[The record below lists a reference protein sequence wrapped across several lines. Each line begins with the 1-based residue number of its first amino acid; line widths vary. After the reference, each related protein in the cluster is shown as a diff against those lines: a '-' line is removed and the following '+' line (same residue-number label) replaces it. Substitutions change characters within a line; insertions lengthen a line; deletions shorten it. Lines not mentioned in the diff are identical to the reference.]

1 MEKHLILESV
11 IGISIQSPFSV
22 QSLDHETILYA
33 AGATLVFFNT
43 ATQKQSF
50 HLTAPSSPKSISSI
64 SISMDGKLIILGESG
79 HQPRILMYDV
89 ETQAWLNPLLGHKAE
104 IMSAQFSPD
113 MKYVVSIGCHLD
125 GFLYIWDWRTG
136 LKLFGSKLTSRVFSL
151 SFHADS
157 EYFVTAG
164 VKQIKLWDLKKIT
177 NNELQGRDAV
187 FEEHKNAIIV
197 DSACFCDFIYAI
209 TSDGYLLMFNEMGI
223 LEKWLNTK
231 MNRGTCIY
239 VNSNVVICGGSE
251 GKLRLFQ
258 PGTLS
263 HLSNAPKLDSWQVQQ
278 SLNKFKFY

>member
-1 MEKHLILESV
+1 M
-11 IGISIQSPFSV
+11 
-22 QSLDHETILYA
+22 
-33 AGATLVFFNT
+33 
-43 ATQKQSF
+43 
-50 HLTAPSSPKSISSI
+50 
-64 SISMDGKLIILGESG
+64 
-79 HQPRILMYDV
+79 
-89 ETQAWLNPLLGHKAE
+89 
-104 IMSAQFSPD
+104 
-113 MKYVVSIGCHLD
+113 
-125 GFLYIWDWRTG
+125 
-136 LKLFGSKLTSRVFSL
+136 
-151 SFHADS
+151 
-157 EYFVTAG
+157 
-164 VKQIKLWDLKKIT
+164 
-177 NNELQGRDAV
+177 QGRDAV